1 MDTSNFVSLDFIK
14 TGGSIVCSFGHYKD
28 NYAPVFIPINYTN
41 PPIFYSLAPNSRY
54 ILARQRFRCIVR
66 ALKHRILLFLDCLRR
81 Y

>member
-41 PPIFYSLAPNSRY
+41 PPIFYSLAPNSRFVVLNLQ
-54 ILARQRFRCIVR
+54 IFASC
-66 ALKHRILLFLDCLRR
+66 H
-81 Y
+81 